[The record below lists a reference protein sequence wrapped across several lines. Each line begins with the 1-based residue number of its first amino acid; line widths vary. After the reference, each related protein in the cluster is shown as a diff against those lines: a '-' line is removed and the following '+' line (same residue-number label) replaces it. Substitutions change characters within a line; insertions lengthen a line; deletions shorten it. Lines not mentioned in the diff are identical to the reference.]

1 MRIEPK
7 ALTVDRLAPQ
17 TNRHWR
23 PSWALQL
30 ALGVHAVVLV
40 LVIVWP
46 RAWPAGLAALGVT
59 HVLLAAAG
67 LWPRSRVLGPNLT
80 RVPQSATAR
89 QEVVLSFDDGPD
101 PEVTPQVLDLLDRYG
116 AKASFF
122 CVATRAAQAPR
133 CVAEIVRRGHSV
145 ENHSDRHSNFFAF
158 NGYYGFRRELARAQ
172 ATLQALTGRA
182 PMYFRAPM
190 GIRNPLLDPAVVHSG
205 LQYVSWTRRGYDAV
219 ERNPDAVLARLQRN
233 LAAGDILLLHD
244 GHAARTR
251 SGEPV
256 VLAVLPRLLE
266 NLAMRGLKAVSL
278 PMALAS

>member
-1 MRIEPK
+1 MP
-7 ALTVDRLAPQ
+7 VDRSTPQ
-17 TNRHWR
+17 PNRHWR
-23 PSWALQL
+23 PSLALQ
-30 ALGVHAVVLV
+30 AAVVV
-40 LVIVWP
+40 HGLVIVWVGV
-46 RAWPAGLAALGVT
+46 RTSAWPAALIILGVT
-59 HVLLAAAG
+59 HALLAAAG
-67 LWPRSRVLGPNLT
+67 LWPRSSVLGANLT
-80 RVPQSATAR
+80 RVPKTAAAR

-122 CVATRAAQAPR
+122 CVAIRAAAAPQ
-133 CVAEIVRRGHSV
+133 CVTEIVRRGHSV

-172 ATLQALTGRA
+172 ATLRALTGRA
-182 PMYFRAPM
+182 PVYFRAPM

-219 ERNPDAVLARLQRN
+219 ARNPDTVLARLQHN

-251 SGEPV
+251 GGEPV
-256 VLAVLPRLLE
+256 VLVVLPRLLE
-266 NLAMRGLKAVSL
+266 NLASHGLKAVSL